1 MPIELLSIKIEE
13 SNSNKILFGFQLE
26 SNFSPHVHLFLQF
39 FVASELL
46 GKKTKEFISNYI
58 LNHIYIYI
66 YNEKPLYTLEMY
78 DLKKV

>member
-1 MPIELLSIKIEE
+1 MFIY
-13 SNSNKILFGFQLE
+13 
-26 SNFSPHVHLFLQF
+26 FLNF
-39 FVASELL
+39 FVAIELL

-66 YNEKPLYTLEMY
+66 YNEKPLCTLEMY